1 MSGGGAPGDF
11 EHVGGIDQLASGE
24 LRAVTLADGTKL
36 CVGNFDGSWFVAPD
50 ACPHSAF
57 PLSQGTLLADGTL
70 ECGWHG
76 ARFDCRSGAVVRGP
90 ATQPLSCWAVRVA
103 GNGVWIRHP

>member
-1 MSGGGAPGDF
+1 MNDRGARGEYERVDS
-11 EHVGGIDQLASGE
+11 VDQLAPGE

-36 CVGNFDGSWFVAPD
+36 CLGNSNGTFFAATD

-57 PLSQGTLLADGTL
+57 PLSDGALLADGTIQ
-70 ECGWHG
+70 CGWHG

-90 ATQPLSCWAVRVA
+90 ATDPLQCWTLRVA
-103 GNGVWIRHP
+103 EDGVWVRRS

>member
-1 MSGGGAPGDF
+1 MSDDASDF
-11 EHVGGIDQLASGE
+11 EWVEGADLIAPGE
-24 LRAVTLADGTKL
+24 LRAVSVADGTRL
-36 CVGNFDGSWFVAPD
+36 CVGNSSGTWFAVPD

-57 PLSQGTLLADGTL
+57 PLSDGTLLADGVL

-90 ATQPLSCWAVRVA
+90 ATDPLRCWTVRVA
-103 GNGVWIRHP
+103 GDGVWVRRS